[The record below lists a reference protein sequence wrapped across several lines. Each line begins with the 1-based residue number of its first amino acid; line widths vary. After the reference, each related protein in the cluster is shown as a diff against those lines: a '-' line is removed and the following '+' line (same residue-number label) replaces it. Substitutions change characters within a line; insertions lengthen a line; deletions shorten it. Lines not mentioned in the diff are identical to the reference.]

1 MDLRQLEYFLRVA
14 QRKNISTAASE
25 LNITQPTLTKSIKLL
40 EDQLGVKLFDRLP
53 RGVAL
58 TSFGT
63 TLLRHA
69 EAIHVQ
75 MKDAGDEITA
85 LRNGTFGTVRIGA
98 GPAWL
103 RRHLPLAVAK
113 VIAKHPDIRIQIDG
127 SFDETLLRSL
137 RQGELDFVVAEIPSA
152 EDRQDFDITPLTA
165 DRLGACCRSGHPL
178 TAKRRLKMRDL
189 LDFPWLKPPRVTR
202 AQSRLNALFI
212 ANDLPLPKATVESG
226 SLGLLLNVLR
236 QSDALTYMVSK
247 TLLTREGEGLVMLNV
262 PGLTLSRE
270 AGIITRRG
278 GWLPPAALHVIEELR
293 IVCAAEPEN

>member
-14 QRKNISTAASE
+14 QRRNISTAASE

-63 TLLRHA
+63 TLKRHA

-113 VIAKHPDIRIQIDG
+113 TIAKHPDIHVQIDG

-137 RQGELDFVVAEIPSA
+137 RQGELDFVVAEIPA
-152 EDRQDFDITPLTA
+152 PEDQRDFDVAPLTA
-165 DRLGACCRSGHPL
+165 DKLGVCCRSGHPL
-178 TAKRRLKMRDL
+178 TARRNIKMRDL
-189 LDFPWLKPPRVTR
+189 LHFPWLKPPRVTR
-202 AQSRLNALFI
+202 AQSRLNAIFT

-247 TLLTREGEGLVMLNV
+247 TLLTREGEGLLMLNV
-262 PGLTLSRE
+262 PSLTLSRE

-278 GWLPPAALHVIEELR
+278 SWLPPAALHVIEELR

>member
-178 TAKRRLKMRDL
+178 TAKRSLKMRDL

-278 GWLPPAALHVIEELR
+278 GWLPPAALHVIEELK

>member
-63 TLLRHA
+63 TFLRHA

-152 EDRQDFDITPLTA
+152 EDRQDFDVTPLTA
-165 DRLGACCRSGHPL
+165 DKLGACCRSGHPL
-178 TAKRRLKMRDL
+178 TAKRSLKMRDL